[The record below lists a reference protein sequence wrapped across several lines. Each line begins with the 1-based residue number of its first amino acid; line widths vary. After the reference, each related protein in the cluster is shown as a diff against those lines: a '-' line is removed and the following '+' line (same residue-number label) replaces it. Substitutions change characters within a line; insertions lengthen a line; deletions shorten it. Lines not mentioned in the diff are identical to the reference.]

1 MLTASN
7 KRFIIPFAATSV
19 LLIVAVFFIVWFRF
33 DPGFLET
40 RHSCLFSQTLHLYC
54 PGCGGT
60 RAVQALI
67 TGDIL
72 RSVMSNPIPVYALV
86 MLLRMWIPLL
96 HNVITK
102 AETRIWTVLHAWE
115 AWGVLVVVFG
125 LFLGRNLLLVFGHY
139 DYLGNMISFWQ

>member
-67 TGDIL
+67 TGKPAAAAQEQTAAASGGTGSSGITVRTVEAGDIKL
-72 RSVMSNPIPVYALV
+72 
-86 MLLRMWIPLL
+86 
-96 HNVITK
+96 
-102 AETRIWTVLHAWE
+102 ETARPEEIRTA
-115 AWGVLVVVFG
+115 
-125 LFLGRNLLLVFGHY
+125 
-139 DYLGNMISFWQ
+139 Q

>member
-33 DPGFLET
+33 DSGFLET
-40 RHSCLFSQTLHLYC
+40 RYSCLFSQTLHLYC

-86 MLLRMWIPLL
+86 RLLRMWIPLL

-102 AETRIWTVLHAWE
+102 AET
-115 AWGVLVVVFG
+115 WGVLVVVFG
-125 LFLGRNLLLVFGHY
+125 LFLGRDLLLVFGHY
-139 DYLGNMISFWQ
+139 DYLGDMISFWQ